1 MLKNNSKALFFS
13 VLAIIV
19 LIGAIVIPYIQKV
32 KFSEETQSRKFRK
45 ELGAKEIEVDNS
57 LSSIIDFLEIE
68 KFNLSQIPMVEIEK
82 LISSYTSVLIFEND
96 SLVLWSD
103 NSIPVSSKFSD
114 NNFKNRSAKIL
125 NGWYDIR
132 VYKQENFSLVG
143 IIPIKNNYSYEN
155 QFLKNHFSQAFSIL
169 NTVNITESRGKNE
182 IQNIDGDFLFGLK
195 FPSDHVLS
203 NRINLIISLLYFL
216 FYILLIAA
224 IYNTYL
230 ILKNKVKHKNL
241 LVFAFIVD
249 MVLMRVILQYFTIPH
264 ILYESELFSPEL
276 YASSILLPSLGDL
289 LANLVTLLSIAY
301 AVYDNITL
309 RLRSI
314 SLLQNQRVGRAL
326 LVLIYIFIL
335 FQLLYILQNNIVL
348 NSSFSLNLSEI
359 NSINIYSVLGLTA
372 FGLLVISF
380 IFLTL
385 KATLYLVTILKSFLE
400 YLAIVSISVFV
411 FFIICNQLLGCSG
424 LHLIFLYFY
433 ILSFWIVFKSKS
445 INIQFSSTL
454 FYILL
459 FSVFSTY
466 ILYNANK
473 FKEHE
478 YRKLAANNLSTHKDP
493 ITEFKFGEVSTGLLN
508 DTTLINFFND
518 YAELTHE
525 EVEYF
530 IKTNY
535 FNGFWLKYDLL
546 ITVCDSSKVLDVQ
559 AENII
564 IDCFEYFDESISEFG
579 VHTDCKNFY
588 YLDYDF
594 VDDYYIGI
602 VDFSEKGLP
611 LKLFIEVFPKNIPKG
626 LGYPELLIDQET
638 SNAVNWSVYS
648 YARYEN
654 QELAYRYGK
663 YFYSVFLDE
672 NLHANPPN
680 TYFNYDGYSHISCPV
695 NDKTV
700 LIISKQNP
708 SLLDIIAPFSYISIF
723 YGLMILFIYLIIK
736 SPINL
741 KVSSFGF
748 KKRIQFSVTMLIT
761 VSFLF
766 VGVGSLFY
774 IISLNTNKNYS
785 ILSEK
790 THSVLIELEHKL
802 AGEPSLNPD
811 MELYLS
817 DLLYKFSLVFFS
829 DINLYDLNGTLLAT
843 SRPEIFNE
851 GLKSTKMNP
860 QAFFNLNSY
869 KKSLFIHEEK
879 IGEYKYLSAYIPF
892 RNDENK
898 LIAYLNL
905 PYFAKQD
912 ELTNEVSTFLVAFI
926 NINVILVA
934 IAIFIALIVSNYIT
948 KPVQLIKEKISRLR
962 LGKTDEKIEWNK
974 QDEIGGLVNEYN
986 RMVDELA
993 ASAELLAKSE
1003 RESAW
1008 RQMAQQVAHEI
1019 KNPLTPMK
1027 LSVQYLQKAWNEK
1040 TPDWDDRLKR
1050 FTQTII
1056 EQIESLSVIASEFS
1070 NFANMPRSH
1079 IAKEDMVEIIN
1090 NSIELFNNTTKI
1102 NFTLESQQQ
1111 CIVIVDREQMLR
1123 VFNNLIKN
1131 SIQAIP
1137 NPVEGEIK
1145 ITIDNNKT
1153 GYLITFFDNGI
1164 GIPEDQKE
1172 KVFYPNF
1179 TTKSSGMG
1187 LGLAMVKNIIENAG
1201 GSISFE
1207 SEPGQGTSFYISL
1220 PAIIV

>member
-1 MLKNNSKALFFS
+1 M
-13 VLAIIV
+13 
-19 LIGAIVIPYIQKV
+19 
-32 KFSEETQSRKFRK
+32 
-45 ELGAKEIEVDNS
+45 
-57 LSSIIDFLEIE
+57 
-68 KFNLSQIPMVEIEK
+68 
-82 LISSYTSVLIFEND
+82 
-96 SLVLWSD
+96 
-103 NSIPVSSKFSD
+103 
-114 NNFKNRSAKIL
+114 
-125 NGWYDIR
+125 
-132 VYKQENFSLVG
+132 
-143 IIPIKNNYSYEN
+143 
-155 QFLKNHFSQAFSIL
+155 
-169 NTVNITESRGKNE
+169 
-182 IQNIDGDFLFGLK
+182 
-195 FPSDHVLS
+195 
-203 NRINLIISLLYFL
+203 
-216 FYILLIAA
+216 
-224 IYNTYL
+224 
-230 ILKNKVKHKNL
+230 
-241 LVFAFIVD
+241 
-249 MVLMRVILQYFTIPH
+249 
-264 ILYESELFSPEL
+264 
-276 YASSILLPSLGDL
+276 GDL
-289 LANLVTLLSIAY
+289 LANLVTLLAIAY
-301 AVYDNITL
+301 AVYDNVKLSLRPKKTL
-309 RLRSI
+309 KIQKTGSAFI
-314 SLLQNQRVGRAL
+314 VLL
-326 LVLIYIFIL
+326 YIFVI
-335 FQLLYILQNNIVL
+335 FQALYILQNDIVL

-359 NSINIYSVLGLTA
+359 NSIDIYSVIGLIG
-372 FGLLVISF
+372 FGILVISF

-385 KATLYLVTILKSFLE
+385 KATLYLVTILQSFIE
-400 YLAIVSISVFV
+400 YIVVVSISIFI
-411 FFIICNQLLGCSG
+411 FFILCNQLLSCSG
-424 LHLIFLYFY
+424 LHLVFLYFY

-459 FSVFSTY
+459 FSIFSTY
-466 ILYNANK
+466 ILYNANM

-493 ITEFKFGEVSTGLLN
+493 ITEFKFEEVSSGILN
-508 DTTLINFFND
+508 DSTLNKFFRNSS
-518 YAELTHE
+518 ELNQE
-525 EVEYF
+525 EVEYY

-546 ITVCDSSKVLDVQ
+546 ITICDSTKVLDIQ
-559 AENII
+559 PENIMM
-564 IDCFEYFDESISEFG
+564 DCFEYFDQSVSEYG
-579 VHTDCKNFY
+579 VQTDCKNFY
-588 YLDYDF
+588 YLDYEF
-594 VDDYYIGI
+594 IDDYYIGI
-602 VDFSEKGLP
+602 VDFLGKGLP

-626 LGYPELLIDQET
+626 LGYPELLIDQKT
-638 SNAVNWSVYS
+638 SNPVNWSVYS

-654 QELAYRYGK
+654 HELAYRYGK

-672 NLHANPPN
+672 NLLQNTPN
-680 TYFNYDGYSHISCPV
+680 TFSNYDGYSHFPYRV

-700 LIISKQNP
+700 LVISKQNP

-723 YGLMILFIYLIIK
+723 YGLMILLIYLIIK

-741 KVSSFGF
+741 RISSFGF

-802 AGEPSLNPD
+802 AGEPSLYPD

-869 KKSLFIHEEK
+869 NKSLYIHEEK
-879 IGEYKYLSAYIPF
+879 IGDYKYLSAYIPF

-974 QDEIGGLVNEYN
+974 KDEIGGLVTEYN

-1040 TPDWDDRLKR
+1040 TPDWEDRLQR

-1056 EQIESLSVIASEFS
+1056 EQIDSLSVIASEFS
-1070 NFANMPRSH
+1070 NFANMPRSRLTAVD
-1079 IAKEDMVEIIN
+1079 IVEIIKS
-1090 NSIELFNNTTKI
+1090 SIGLFNNTTKI
-1102 NFTLESQQQ
+1102 KFAFESQGS
-1111 CIVIVDREQMLR
+1111 CMVMVDREQMLR

-1131 SIQAIP
+1131 AIQAITKP
-1137 NPVEGEIK
+1137 DEGKIE
-1145 ITIDNNKT
+1145 ITINRTNNE
-1153 GYLITFFDNGI
+1153 YLIRFSDNGI
-1164 GIPEDQKE
+1164 GISEDQKE

-1187 LGLAMVKNIIENAG
+1187 LGLAMVKNIIENVG

-1207 SEPGQGTSFYISL
+1207 SEPGKGTSFYISL
-1220 PAIIV
+1220 PAIIS